1 VEFEPWYR
9 ELHPK
14 LVAWLVVAAS
24 DVELAQDVAA
34 EAFTRAYSSWARVAA
49 LESPDGWVW
58 TVAYNVLRRHFR
70 RRALESR
77 ILHRAV
83 GPEASPAPGVVSEDV
98 WDAVR
103 SLPLRQRT
111 AIALRY
117 VLDLPQAQIAAVM
130 GVAPGTVSATLVAA
144 RKRLAETLAPADA
157 DAEGEIDCD
166 AD

>member
-14 LVAWLVVAAS
+14 LVAWLVVAGG
-24 DVELAQDVAA
+24 DVELARDVAA
-34 EAFTRAYSSWARVAA
+34 EAFTRAYSSWARVVA

-70 RRALESR
+70 RRAL
-77 ILHRAV
+77 
-83 GPEASPAPGVVSEDV
+83 
-98 WDAVR
+98 R

-111 AIALRY
+111 AVALRY
-117 VLDLPQAQIAAVM
+117 VVDLPQAQIAAVM

-144 RKRLAETLAPADA
+144 RKRLADALAPD
-157 DAEGEIDCD
+157 DAEREIDCD